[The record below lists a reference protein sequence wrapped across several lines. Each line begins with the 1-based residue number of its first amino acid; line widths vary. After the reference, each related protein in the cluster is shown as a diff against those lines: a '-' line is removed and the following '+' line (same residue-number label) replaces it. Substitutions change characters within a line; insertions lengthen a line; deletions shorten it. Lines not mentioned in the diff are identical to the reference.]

1 MLSIFAAV
9 LSAQAPLVAAQE
21 LPETVAPAA
30 EQGAAG
36 SEARKA
42 GSPAGGVQMTAAELF
57 AYADAARD
65 AGDFGTAESAY
76 RALAEDAD
84 PDLRSEARYRLA
96 RMLTED
102 QKKYREAA
110 VLLRRILDEKPD
122 ATGVRLELARLHAL
136 MGNLS
141 EARRE
146 LRAAS
151 AAGLPAQV
159 EQQVRFFANALT
171 AMKRVGGGLQV
182 ALAPSSNVNRA
193 TSSDTLGTVIGEFDL
208 SEDAQA
214 QSGLGLSLRG
224 QTYYRHPLSTKT
236 DMLLRASA
244 SADLYGKSDFNDVSG
259 SLQAGPQWRWGR
271 DRFSL
276 SGAASWRWYGGD
288 PNSFSWGLT
297 GNWQH
302 PLSSQTQIR
311 LDGTLLIED
320 NRRNDLEDGERYTLA
335 AGLDHAFSARAGGG
349 LQFQASR
356 NDAADPG
363 YSDTSGGGNLYLY
376 RELARTTAVVNLGY
390 RRLEADARLF
400 LYPAKRRDD
409 HFSATISGTFRA
421 LTFGTFAPMARIRY
435 ERNWSTIEIYDFD
448 RIGAEFGVVAAF

>member
-1 MLSIFAAV
+1 MLSILAAA
-9 LSAQAPLVAAQE
+9 LTAQAPVVAAQE
-21 LPETVAPAA
+21 LPAAAAPAVRQNRGDSETRDA
-30 EQGAAG
+30 GA
-36 SEARKA
+36 
-42 GSPAGGVQMTAAELF
+42 PAGGVQMTAAQLF

-65 AGDFGTAESAY
+65 AGAFETAEFAY
-76 RALAEDAD
+76 RALTEDPD

-96 RMLTED
+96 RMLAEK

-122 ATGVRLELARLHAL
+122 ATGVRLELAQLHAL

-146 LRAAS
+146 LRAAA
-151 AAGLPAQV
+151 AAGLPPQV
-159 EQQVRFFANALT
+159 EQQVRFFSNALT
-171 AMKRVGGGLQV
+171 AMKRVGGGLEV
-182 ALAPSSNVNRA
+182 ALAPSTNINRA
-193 TSSDTLGTVIGEFDL
+193 TASDTLGTIIGEFDL
-208 SEDAQA
+208 NEDAQA

-224 QTYYRHPLSTKT
+224 QTYYRHPLSGET
-236 DMLLRASA
+236 DILLRASA
-244 SADLYGKSDFNDVSG
+244 SADVYGKSDFNDVSG

-288 PNSFSWGLT
+288 PFSFSWGLT

-302 PLSSQTQIR
+302 PLSSRTQVR

-349 LQFQASR
+349 LQIHGSR
-356 NDAADPG
+356 NDAADRG
-363 YSDTSGGGNLYLY
+363 YSDTSGGGNLYFY

-390 RRLEADARLF
+390 RHLEADARLF
-400 LYPAKRRDD
+400 LYPAKREDD
-409 HFSATISGTFRA
+409 HFSASISGTFRA